1 MVSINEKNSVTT
13 TILNEVVHNP
23 MQDLSPGDITID
35 SKDLT
40 LTRQANNKKSNL
52 SKKFNSPNKAAQKSF
67 ESANDAN
74 KKQQTLDRDGGAG
87 KKNEI
92 GNEELNIGMQ
102 QQPSANTADNL
113 TSKENDKKIHSGH
126 VGPQLTNTSDIFKP
140 ILSFIGI
147 DAPSGTLMDN
157 LFKEFGSLISG
168 NLHIKSV
175 DINILGRQTPSQV
188 NSDSPAA
195 NAGSN
200 LDPLKL
206 RSFYNKKSFFK
217 NSSNSDFSS
226 TRPNSSTRSD
236 KLNESARFDESRVIT
251 TILSFDSL
259 LFNLNVRQVFSQS
272 QPSNYLKDKAENTAA
287 AKSSEG
293 GEKGAPLSMSNPV
306 YIGSSTKTNEP
317 ANSKTLSSY
326 NTPKYFTKIDTG
338 IQLNNLTQEVNMPL
352 LRLIHQVYSI
362 FADAIEYDKEPQQ
375 SKIVSKY
382 DSLERSY
389 ELQNQYK
396 YGKEQAWVI
405 FLVFD

>member
-52 SKKFNSPNKAAQKSF
+52 SKKFNSPNKAAQKTF
-67 ESANDAN
+67 DSANDV
-74 KKQQTLDRDGGAG
+74 KKQTLDRDGGAS

-102 QQPSANTADNL
+102 QQPSTNLPDNL
-113 TSKENDKKIHSGH
+113 ASKENDKKIHSGH
-126 VGPQLTNTSDIFKP
+126 VGPQLTNTSEIFKP

-175 DINILGRQTPSQV
+175 DINILGRQTPSQM
-188 NSDSPAA
+188 NNDSPAA

-217 NSSNSDFSS
+217 NSSNSDFS
-226 TRPNSSTRSD
+226 SSTRSD

-272 QPSNYLKDKAENTAA
+272 QPSNYVKDKAENTTT

-293 GEKGAPLSMSNPV
+293 VEKGAPLSMSNPV

-317 ANSKTLSSY
+317 TNSKTLSSY

-389 ELQNQYK
+389 ELQNQHK
-396 YGKEQAWVI
+396 YGKEQAWVNFI
-405 FLVFD
+405 IYN